1 MVTAEERDAILK
13 NHYIAVNK
21 RRNPTAQYDE
31 VVTSS
36 GGGSSSS
43 GCSAACGEGGV
54 FGMLGRLAVS
64 LTIMRRRRWR

>member
-13 NHYIAVNK
+13 NRYVAVNK

-43 GCSAACGEGGV
+43 GCSTARGEGGV